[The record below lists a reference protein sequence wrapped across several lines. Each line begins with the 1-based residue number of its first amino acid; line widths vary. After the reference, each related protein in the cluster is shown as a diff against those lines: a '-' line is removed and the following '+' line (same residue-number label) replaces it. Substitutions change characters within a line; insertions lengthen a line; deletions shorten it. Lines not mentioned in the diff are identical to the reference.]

1 MDKTLMRP
9 LFRKRATQLRVVDSK
24 AVPKFFVG
32 GIMSAA
38 NTARAVAAPAFRYL
52 GNKMSGPKV
61 STALTGLE
69 AGSAGYGINEMAK
82 GVRDGDTGQFLEGA
96 AYAVPGAAFLPS
108 TARRSGI
115 AAIRELGEFGASKTT
130 PVAQALINNPG
141 KTAVGSIG
149 TALAGQQMQG
159 DGTASDLSQVSG
171 EVKSIEDRLIYSKP
185 EYEPDPKKKVT
196 QNLKDYKEME
206 KNFKPKVIGV
216 ENPSTP
222 EELQLN
228 EDLPKANKIIAIA
241 EELGLDVNNLAS
253 VGEETLKKIAEQ
265 TDVPLPDV
273 LRLSGFDGNGQDPE
287 PVAPT
292 IDGQINQVTQNIE
305 GMTDDEVNRMVKNRQ
320 NEIKKANNLSPLS
333 KEFQTFRNELDQMTG
348 GSSNLNNLVAMKFAS
363 KLMTGKSNQRGLSGL
378 VDIAGQGLESASTDL
393 MNIALAQK
401 NQDMVL
407 AQSFLK
413 SKAAAA
419 KAAQAG
425 PGFVGGDKVFS
436 VEDPAYPGQFY
447 NVKGMMGKDGKIYHR
462 NKNNEVVEATAG
474 AYERPINSDKMNLYA
489 SNLEENKRGA
499 EMIDFVI
506 NSLPQDGT
514 FSAAFGLAKEDIFG
528 TLEQVTGTNGI
539 TSSDFDSEI
548 KSLMRNNDGTEEG
561 MKATEKMLKEYDKD
575 MGKVEKR
582 ANEMAKASYK
592 ERGGG
597 FLSRPSDNELARF
610 TKLALIEQRMK
621 YLVAN
626 ANKAEDRLT
635 QKDIENAAQRTEIIK
650 FYGSAKTV
658 RANYMNLKKE
668 FEDKA
673 QSFAMSYRQ
682 NGGTES
688 SMQYFKENVPGVEQL
703 YSKQQAD
710 FLSNQRT
717 KNKTERNKI
726 LTTIPIAGGN

>member
-9 LFRKRATQLRVVDSK
+9 LFKKKAIQLGVVDSK

-38 NTARAVAAPAFRYL
+38 NTARAVAAPVFRYL
-52 GNKMSGPKV
+52 GTKMSGPKV

-108 TARRSGI
+108 TAKRSGI

-130 PVAQALINNPG
+130 PVAKALINNPG

-149 TALAGQQMQG
+149 TALVGQGMQG
-159 DGTASDLSQVSG
+159 DGTASDLSQVAP
-171 EVKSIEDRLIYSKP
+171 EIKSIEERLIYSKP
-185 EYEPDPKKKVT
+185 EYKPDPKKKVT

-206 KNFKPKVIGV
+206 KNFKPKPIGI
-216 ENPSTP
+216 ENPSNP

-241 EELGLDVNNLAS
+241 EELGLDVKNLAS
-253 VGEETLKKIAEQ
+253 VGEETLAKIAEQ

-273 LRLSGFDGNGQDPE
+273 LRLTGFDGNGEDPE

-292 IDGQINQVTQNIE
+292 VDGQINQVTQNIE

-320 NEIKKANNLSPLS
+320 NQIKKANNLSPLS
-333 KEFQTFRNELDQMTG
+333 KEFQAFRNELDQMTG
-348 GSSNLNNLVAMKFAS
+348 GSSNLNNLVAMKFAGR
-363 KLMTGKSNQRGLSGL
+363 LMSGKTRQKGLSGFL
-378 VDIAGQGLESASTDL
+378 DVAGQGLESTGTDL

-407 AQSFLK
+407 AQAFLK

-419 KAAQAG
+419 KAAKAG

-597 FLSRPSDNELARF
+597 FLSRPSDEELARF

-717 KNKTERNKI
+717 KNKTERNQI
-726 LTTIPIAGGN
+726 LSTIPIAGGN

>member
-38 NTARAVAAPAFRYL
+38 NTARAVAAPVFRYL

-149 TALAGQQMQG
+149 TALVGQGMQG
-159 DGTASDLSQVSG
+159 DGTASDLSQVSEG
-171 EVKSIEDRLIYSKP
+171 VKSIEDRLIYSKP

-196 QNLKDYKEME
+196 QNLKEYKEME

-222 EELQLN
+222 EEIQLN

-348 GSSNLNNLVAMKFAS
+348 GSSNLNNLVAMKFAA

-419 KAAQAG
+419 KAAKAG

-597 FLSRPSDNELARF
+597 FLSRPSDDELARF

>member
-149 TALAGQQMQG
+149 TALVGQGMQG
-159 DGTASDLSQVSG
+159 DGTASDLSQVSEG
-171 EVKSIEDRLIYSKP
+171 VKSIEDRLIYSKP
-185 EYEPDPKKKVT
+185 EYNPDPKKKVT

-348 GSSNLNNLVAMKFAS
+348 GSSNLNNLVAMKFAA

-419 KAAQAG
+419 KAAKAG

-575 MGKVEKR
+575 MSKVEKR

-597 FLSRPSDNELARF
+597 FLSRPSDDELARF

>member
-38 NTARAVAAPAFRYL
+38 NTARAAAAPVFRYL

-130 PVAQALINNPG
+130 PVAKALINNPG

-149 TALAGQQMQG
+149 TALVGQGMQG
-159 DGTASDLSQVSG
+159 DGLATDMSQVSEG
-171 EVKSIEDRLIYSKP
+171 ILPVEERLIYQEKP
-185 EYEPDPKKKVT
+185 EYKPDPKKKVT
-196 QNLKDYKEME
+196 DNLKDYKEQV
-206 KNFKPKVIGV
+206 KNFKPRAIDLK
-216 ENPSTP
+216 NPSNP
-222 EELQLN
+222 DEVQLK
-228 EDLPKANKIIAIA
+228 EDLPKANKIIDIA
-241 EELGLDVNNLAS
+241 EELGITDFSNL
-253 VGEETLKKIAEQ
+253 GEETLKKIAEQ

-273 LRLSGFDGNGQDPE
+273 IRLTAPFQNNQDPE

-348 GSSNLNNLVAMKFAS
+348 GSSNLNNLVAMKFAA
-363 KLMTGKSNQRGLSGL
+363 KLMSGKSKQRGVSGFL
-378 VDIAGQGLESASTDL
+378 DIAGQGLESSATDL

-419 KAAQAG
+419 KAAKAG

-506 NSLPQDGT
+506 KSLPQDGT

-561 MKATEKMLKEYDKD
+561 IKATEKMLKEYDKD
-575 MGKVEKR
+575 MSKVEKR

-597 FLSRPSDNELARF
+597 FFSRPSDDELARF

-658 RANYMNLKKE
+658 RANYQNLKKE

-688 SMQYFKENVPGVEQL
+688 SMQYFKENVPGVAQL
-703 YSKQQAD
+703 YSKQEAD
-710 FLSNQRT
+710 FLSKQRT
-717 KNKTERNKI
+717 KNKAERNKI
-726 LTTIPIAGGN
+726 LTTIPIAGAN

>member
-38 NTARAVAAPAFRYL
+38 NTARAVAAPVFRYL

-149 TALAGQQMQG
+149 TALIGQGMQG
-159 DGTASDLSQVSG
+159 DGTASDLSQVSEG
-171 EVKSIEDRLIYSKP
+171 VKSIEDRLIYSKP
-185 EYEPDPKKKVT
+185 EYNPDPKKKVT

-222 EELQLN
+222 EEIQLN

-273 LRLSGFDGNGQDPE
+273 LRLSGFGGNGQDPE

-333 KEFQTFRNELDQMTG
+333 KEFQTFKNELDQMTG
-348 GSSNLNNLVAMKFAS
+348 GSGNLNNLIAMKFAA

-419 KAAQAG
+419 KAAKAG

-528 TLEQVTGTNGI
+528 TLEQVTGSNGI

-575 MGKVEKR
+575 MSKVEKR

-597 FLSRPSDNELARF
+597 FLSRPTDAQLATF

-688 SMQYFKENVPGVEQL
+688 SMQYFKENVPGVAQL
-703 YSKQQAD
+703 YSKQEAD

-717 KNKTERNKI
+717 KNKNERNKI

>member
-1 MDKTLMRP
+1 MRP

-38 NTARAVAAPAFRYL
+38 NTARAVAAPVFRYL

-149 TALAGQQMQG
+149 TALVGQGMQG

-171 EVKSIEDRLIYSKP
+171 EVKSIEERLIYSKP
-185 EYEPDPKKKVT
+185 EYKPDPKKKVT

-206 KNFKPKVIGV
+206 KNFKPKPIGI

-348 GSSNLNNLVAMKFAS
+348 GSSNLNNLVAMKFAA
-363 KLMTGKSNQRGLSGL
+363 KLMSGKSKQRGVSGFL
-378 VDIAGQGLESASTDL
+378 DIARQRFR
-393 MNIALAQK
+393 IC
-401 NQDMVL
+401 
-407 AQSFLK
+407 
-413 SKAAAA
+413 
-419 KAAQAG
+419 
-425 PGFVGGDKVFS
+425 
-436 VEDPAYPGQFY
+436 
-447 NVKGMMGKDGKIYHR
+447 
-462 NKNNEVVEATAG
+462 
-474 AYERPINSDKMNLYA
+474 
-489 SNLEENKRGA
+489 
-499 EMIDFVI
+499 
-506 NSLPQDGT
+506 
-514 FSAAFGLAKEDIFG
+514 
-528 TLEQVTGTNGI
+528 
-539 TSSDFDSEI
+539 
-548 KSLMRNNDGTEEG
+548 
-561 MKATEKMLKEYDKD
+561 EY
-575 MGKVEKR
+575 
-582 ANEMAKASYK
+582 
-592 ERGGG
+592 
-597 FLSRPSDNELARF
+597 
-610 TKLALIEQRMK
+610 
-621 YLVAN
+621 
-626 ANKAEDRLT
+626 
-635 QKDIENAAQRTEIIK
+635 
-650 FYGSAKTV
+650 
-658 RANYMNLKKE
+658 
-668 FEDKA
+668 
-673 QSFAMSYRQ
+673 
-682 NGGTES
+682 
-688 SMQYFKENVPGVEQL
+688 
-703 YSKQQAD
+703 
-710 FLSNQRT
+710 
-717 KNKTERNKI
+717 
-726 LTTIPIAGGN
+726 

>member
-115 AAIRELGEFGASKTT
+115 AAIRELGEFGASRAT

-149 TALAGQQMQG
+149 TALVGQGMQG
-159 DGTASDLSQVSG
+159 DGTASDLSQVSEG
-171 EVKSIEDRLIYSKP
+171 VKSIEDRLIYSKP
-185 EYEPDPKKKVT
+185 EYNPDPKKKVT

-333 KEFQTFRNELDQMTG
+333 KEFQTFKNELDQMTG
-348 GSSNLNNLVAMKFAS
+348 GSGNLNNLVAMKFAA
-363 KLMTGKSNQRGLSGL
+363 KLMSGKSKQRGVSGL
-378 VDIAGQGLESASTDL
+378 LDIAGQGLESASTDL

-419 KAAQAG
+419 KAAKAG

-597 FLSRPSDNELARF
+597 FLSRPSDDELARF

-688 SMQYFKENVPGVEQL
+688 SMQYFKENIPGVAEL
-703 YSKQQAD
+703 YSKQQED
-710 FLSNQRT
+710 FLSKQRT

>member
-52 GNKMSGPKV
+52 GTKMSGPKV

-69 AGSAGYGINEMAK
+69 AGSAGYGINEMAQ
-82 GVRDGDTGQFLEGA
+82 GLRDGDTGQFIEGA

-108 TARRSGI
+108 TMKRSGI
-115 AAIRELGEFGASKTT
+115 AAIRELGEFGASKSTAAAKAI
-130 PVAQALINNPG
+130 VNNPY
-141 KTAVGSIG
+141 KTGAGSIG
-149 TALAGQQMQG
+149 AALVGQGMQG
-159 DGTASDLSQVSG
+159 DGTASDLSQVSEG
-171 EVKSIEDRLIYSKP
+171 VKSIEERLIYSKP
-185 EYEPDPKKKVT
+185 EYNPDPKKKVT

-206 KNFKPKVIGV
+206 KNFKPKPIGV
-216 ENPSTP
+216 KNPSTP
-222 EELQLN
+222 EEIQLN

-273 LRLSGFDGNGQDPE
+273 IRLSGFNQNSQDPE

-348 GSSNLNNLVAMKFAS
+348 GSSNLNNLVAMKFAA
-363 KLMTGKSNQRGLSGL
+363 KLMTGKSKQRGVSGFL
-378 VDIAGQGLESASTDL
+378 DITGQGLESASTDL

-419 KAAQAG
+419 KAAKAG

-582 ANEMAKASYK
+582 AQEMAKASFK

-597 FLSRPSDNELARF
+597 FFSRPSDDELARF

-710 FLSNQRT
+710 FLSKQRT
-717 KNKTERNKI
+717 KNKNERNKI

>member
-333 KEFQTFRNELDQMTG
+333 KEFQTFKNELDQMTG
-348 GSSNLNNLVAMKFAS
+348 GSGNLNNLVAMKFAA

-658 RANYMNLKKE
+658 RANYQNLKNE
-668 FEDKA
+668 FEQKA

-688 SMQYFKENVPGVEQL
+688 SMQYFKENVPGVSQL

-710 FLSNQRT
+710 FLSKQRT
-717 KNKTERNKI
+717 KNKTERNNI
-726 LTTIPIAGGN
+726 LNTLPGVQ

>member
-38 NTARAVAAPAFRYL
+38 NTARAVAAPVFRYL

-149 TALAGQQMQG
+149 TALIGQGMQG
-159 DGTASDLSQVSG
+159 DGTASDLSQVSEG
-171 EVKSIEDRLIYSKP
+171 VKSIEDRLIYSKP
-185 EYEPDPKKKVT
+185 EYNPDPKKKVT

-222 EELQLN
+222 EEIQLN

-273 LRLSGFDGNGQDPE
+273 LRLSGFGGNGQDPE

-333 KEFQTFRNELDQMTG
+333 KEFQTFKNELDQMTG
-348 GSSNLNNLVAMKFAS
+348 GSGNLNNLIAMKFAA

-419 KAAQAG
+419 KAAKAG

-528 TLEQVTGTNGI
+528 TLEQVTGSNGI

-597 FLSRPSDNELARF
+597 FLSRPSDDELARF

-717 KNKTERNKI
+717 KNKNERNKI

>member
-9 LFRKRATQLRVVDSK
+9 LFKKRAIQLRKVDGK
-24 AVPKFFVG
+24 AVPKFMIG
-32 GIMSAA
+32 GIMQAG
-38 NTARAVAAPAFRYL
+38 NMIRAGAAPAFRFI

-115 AAIRELGEFGASKTT
+115 AAIRELGEFGASRAT

-149 TALAGQQMQG
+149 TALVGQGMQG

-171 EVKSIEDRLIYSKP
+171 GVKSIEERLIYSKP
-185 EYEPDPKKKVT
+185 EYNPDPKKKVT

-333 KEFQTFRNELDQMTG
+333 KEFQTFKNELDQMTG
-348 GSSNLNNLVAMKFAS
+348 GSGNLNNLIAMKFAA

-419 KAAQAG
+419 KAAKAG

-597 FLSRPSDNELARF
+597 FLSRPSDDELARF

>member
-52 GNKMSGPKV
+52 GTKMSGPKV

-69 AGSAGYGINEMAK
+69 AGSAGYGINEMAQ

-115 AAIRELGEFGASKTT
+115 AAIRELGEFGASRAT

-149 TALAGQQMQG
+149 TALVGQGMQG
-159 DGTASDLSQVSG
+159 DGTASDLSQVSEG
-171 EVKSIEDRLIYSKP
+171 VKSIEDRLIYSKP
-185 EYEPDPKKKVT
+185 EYNPDPKKKVT

-333 KEFQTFRNELDQMTG
+333 KEFQTFKNELDQMTG
-348 GSSNLNNLVAMKFAS
+348 GSGNLNNLVAMKFAA

-419 KAAQAG
+419 KAAKAG

-597 FLSRPSDNELARF
+597 FLSRPSDDELARF

>member
-378 VDIAGQGLESASTDL
+378 LDIAGQGLESASTDL

-447 NVKGMMGKDGKIYHR
+447 NVKGMLGKDGKIYHR

-592 ERGGG
+592 ERGG
-597 FLSRPSDNELARF
+597 FFSRPSDDELARF

-658 RANYMNLKKE
+658 RANYQNLKNE
-668 FEDKA
+668 FEQKA

-688 SMQYFKENVPGVEQL
+688 SMQYFKENVPGVSQL

-710 FLSNQRT
+710 FLSKQRT
-717 KNKTERNKI
+717 KNKTERNNI
-726 LTTIPIAGGN
+726 LNTLPGVQ

>member
-38 NTARAVAAPAFRYL
+38 NTARAVAAPVFRYL
-52 GNKMSGPKV
+52 GNKMSGPKA

-333 KEFQTFRNELDQMTG
+333 KEFQTFKNELDQMTG
-348 GSSNLNNLVAMKFAS
+348 GSGNLNNLIAMKFAA

-419 KAAQAG
+419 KAAKAG

-528 TLEQVTGTNGI
+528 TLEQVTGSNGI

-597 FLSRPSDNELARF
+597 FLSRPSDDELARF

-703 YSKQQAD
+703 YSNQQAD

>member
-185 EYEPDPKKKVT
+185 EYNPDPKKKVT

-333 KEFQTFRNELDQMTG
+333 KEFQTFKNELDQMTG
-348 GSSNLNNLVAMKFAS
+348 GGGNLNNLVAMKFAA

-419 KAAQAG
+419 KAAKAG

-575 MGKVEKR
+575 MSKVEKR

-597 FLSRPSDNELARF
+597 FLSRPSDDELARF

-726 LTTIPIAGGN
+726 LTTIPIAGVN

>member
-52 GNKMSGPKV
+52 GTKMSGPKV

-149 TALAGQQMQG
+149 TALVGQGMQG
-159 DGTASDLSQVSG
+159 DGTASDLSQVSEG
-171 EVKSIEDRLIYSKP
+171 VKSIEERLIYSKP
-185 EYEPDPKKKVT
+185 EYNPDPKKKVT

-206 KNFKPKVIGV
+206 KNFKPKPIGV

-222 EELQLN
+222 QEIQLH

-253 VGEETLKKIAEQ
+253 VGEETLKKIEEQ

-348 GSSNLNNLVAMKFAS
+348 GSSNLNNLVAMKFAA
-363 KLMTGKSNQRGLSGL
+363 KLMTGKSKQRGVSGFL
-378 VDIAGQGLESASTDL
+378 DITGQGLESASTDL

-597 FLSRPSDNELARF
+597 FLSRPSDDELARF

-717 KNKTERNKI
+717 KNKNERNKI

>member
-1 MDKTLMRP
+1 MRP

-52 GNKMSGPKV
+52 GNKMAGPKV

-115 AAIRELGEFGASKTT
+115 AAIRELGEFGASRAT

-149 TALAGQQMQG
+149 TALVGQGMQG

-171 EVKSIEDRLIYSKP
+171 GVKSIEERLIYSKP
-185 EYEPDPKKKVT
+185 EYNPDPKKKVT

-333 KEFQTFRNELDQMTG
+333 KEFQTFKNELDQMTG
-348 GSSNLNNLVAMKFAS
+348 GSGNLNNLIAMKFAA

-419 KAAQAG
+419 KAAKAG

>member
-1 MDKTLMRP
+1 MRP

-52 GNKMSGPKV
+52 GNKMAGPKV

-333 KEFQTFRNELDQMTG
+333 KEFQTFKNELDQMTG
-348 GSSNLNNLVAMKFAS
+348 GSGNLNNLIAMKFAA

-419 KAAQAG
+419 KAAKAG

-597 FLSRPSDNELARF
+597 FLSRPSDDELARF

>member
-1 MDKTLMRP
+1 
-9 LFRKRATQLRVVDSK
+9 
-24 AVPKFFVG
+24 
-32 GIMSAA
+32 
-38 NTARAVAAPAFRYL
+38 
-52 GNKMSGPKV
+52 
-61 STALTGLE
+61 
-69 AGSAGYGINEMAK
+69 
-82 GVRDGDTGQFLEGA
+82 
-96 AYAVPGAAFLPS
+96 
-108 TARRSGI
+108 
-115 AAIRELGEFGASKTT
+115 
-130 PVAQALINNPG
+130 
-141 KTAVGSIG
+141 
-149 TALAGQQMQG
+149 
-159 DGTASDLSQVSG
+159 
-171 EVKSIEDRLIYSKP
+171 
-185 EYEPDPKKKVT
+185 
-196 QNLKDYKEME
+196 
-206 KNFKPKVIGV
+206 
-216 ENPSTP
+216 
-222 EELQLN
+222 
-228 EDLPKANKIIAIA
+228 
-241 EELGLDVNNLAS
+241 
-253 VGEETLKKIAEQ
+253 
-265 TDVPLPDV
+265 
-273 LRLSGFDGNGQDPE
+273 
-287 PVAPT
+287 
-292 IDGQINQVTQNIE
+292 
-305 GMTDDEVNRMVKNRQ
+305 
-320 NEIKKANNLSPLS
+320 
-333 KEFQTFRNELDQMTG
+333 
-348 GSSNLNNLVAMKFAS
+348 MKFAA
-363 KLMTGKSNQRGLSGL
+363 KLMTGKSKQRGVSGFL
-378 VDIAGQGLESASTDL
+378 DITGQGLESASTDL

-419 KAAQAG
+419 KAAKAG

-597 FLSRPSDNELARF
+597 FLSRPSDDELARF

-717 KNKTERNKI
+717 KNKNERNKI

>member
-9 LFRKRATQLRVVDSK
+9 LFKKRAIQLRKVDGK
-24 AVPKFFVG
+24 AVPKFMIG
-32 GIMSAA
+32 GIMQAG
-38 NTARAVAAPAFRYL
+38 NMIRAGAAPAFRFI

-149 TALAGQQMQG
+149 TALIGQGMQG
-159 DGTASDLSQVSG
+159 DGTASDLSQVSEG
-171 EVKSIEDRLIYSKP
+171 VKSIEERLIYSKP
-185 EYEPDPKKKVT
+185 EYNPDPKKKVT
-196 QNLKDYKEME
+196 QNLKDYKEIE
-206 KNFKPKVIGV
+206 KNFKPKPIGV

-273 LRLSGFDGNGQDPE
+273 IRLSGFGQNSQDPE

-333 KEFQTFRNELDQMTG
+333 QEFQTFRNELNQMTG
-348 GSSNLNNLVAMKFAS
+348 GSDNLNNLIAMKFAA
-363 KLMTGKSNQRGLSGL
+363 KLMSGKTKQKGLSGL
-378 VDIAGQGLESASTDL
+378 LDVAGQGLESTSTDL

-419 KAAQAG
+419 KAAKVG

-597 FLSRPSDNELARF
+597 FLSRPSDDELARF

>member
-52 GNKMSGPKV
+52 GNKMAGPKV

-96 AYAVPGAAFLPS
+96 AFAIPGAAYLPS
-108 TARRSGI
+108 TMKRSGI

-149 TALAGQQMQG
+149 TALVGQGMQG
-159 DGTASDLSQVSG
+159 DGTASDLSQVSEG
-171 EVKSIEDRLIYSKP
+171 VKSIEERLIYSKP
-185 EYEPDPKKKVT
+185 EYKPDPKKKVT

-333 KEFQTFRNELDQMTG
+333 QEFQTFRNELNQMTG
-348 GSSNLNNLVAMKFAS
+348 GSDNLNNLIAMKFAA
-363 KLMTGKSNQRGLSGL
+363 KLMSGKTKQKGLSGL
-378 VDIAGQGLESASTDL
+378 LDVAGQGLESTSTDL

-419 KAAQAG
+419 KAAKAG

-597 FLSRPSDNELARF
+597 FLSRPSDDELARF

-710 FLSNQRT
+710 FLSKQRT
-717 KNKTERNKI
+717 KNKNERNKI

>member
-38 NTARAVAAPAFRYL
+38 NTARAVAAPVFRYL

-149 TALAGQQMQG
+149 TALVGQGMQG
-159 DGTASDLSQVSG
+159 DGTASDLSQISEG
-171 EVKSIEDRLIYSKP
+171 VKSIEDRLIYSKP
-185 EYEPDPKKKVT
+185 EYNPDPKKKVT

-222 EELQLN
+222 EEIQLN

-273 LRLSGFDGNGQDPE
+273 LRLSGFGGNGQDPE

-333 KEFQTFRNELDQMTG
+333 KEFQTFKNELDQMTG
-348 GSSNLNNLVAMKFAS
+348 GSGNLNNLIAMKFAA

-419 KAAQAG
+419 KAAKAG

-528 TLEQVTGTNGI
+528 TLEQVTGSNGI

-597 FLSRPSDNELARF
+597 FLSRPSDDELARF

-717 KNKTERNKI
+717 KNKNERNKI

>member
-38 NTARAVAAPAFRYL
+38 NTARAVAAPVFRYL

-149 TALAGQQMQG
+149 TALIGQGMQG
-159 DGTASDLSQVSG
+159 DGTASDLSQVSEG
-171 EVKSIEDRLIYSKP
+171 VKSIEDRLIYSKP
-185 EYEPDPKKKVT
+185 EYNPDPKKKVT

-222 EELQLN
+222 EEIQLN

-333 KEFQTFRNELDQMTG
+333 KEFQTFKNELDQMTG
-348 GSSNLNNLVAMKFAS
+348 GSGNLNNLIAMKFAA

-419 KAAQAG
+419 KAAKAG

-528 TLEQVTGTNGI
+528 TLEQVTGSNGI

-575 MGKVEKR
+575 MSKVEKR

-597 FLSRPSDNELARF
+597 FLSRPSDDELARF

-717 KNKTERNKI
+717 KNKNERNKI

>member
-1 MDKTLMRP
+1 MRP

-52 GNKMSGPKV
+52 GNKMAGPKV

-115 AAIRELGEFGASKTT
+115 AAIRELGEFGASRAT

-149 TALAGQQMQG
+149 TALVGQGMQG

-171 EVKSIEDRLIYSKP
+171 GVKSIEERLIYSKP
-185 EYEPDPKKKVT
+185 EYNPDPKKKVT

-333 KEFQTFRNELDQMTG
+333 KEFQTFKNELDQMTG
-348 GSSNLNNLVAMKFAS
+348 GSGNLNNLIAMKFAA

-419 KAAQAG
+419 KAAKAG

-597 FLSRPSDNELARF
+597 FLSRPSDDELARF

>member
-38 NTARAVAAPAFRYL
+38 NTARAVAAPVFRYL

-149 TALAGQQMQG
+149 TALIGQGMQG
-159 DGTASDLSQVSG
+159 DGTASDLSQVSEG
-171 EVKSIEDRLIYSKP
+171 VKSIEDRLIYSKP

-333 KEFQTFRNELDQMTG
+333 KEFQTFKNELDQMTG
-348 GSSNLNNLVAMKFAS
+348 GSGNLNNLVAMKFAA

-419 KAAQAG
+419 KAAKAG

-528 TLEQVTGTNGI
+528 TLEQVTGSNGI

-582 ANEMAKASYK
+582 AQEMAKASYK

-597 FLSRPSDNELARF
+597 FFSRPSDDELARF

-717 KNKTERNKI
+717 KNKNERNKI

>member
-115 AAIRELGEFGASKTT
+115 AAIRELGEFGASRAT

-149 TALAGQQMQG
+149 TALVGQGMQG

-171 EVKSIEDRLIYSKP
+171 GVKSIEERLIYSKP
-185 EYEPDPKKKVT
+185 EYNPDPKKKVT

-333 KEFQTFRNELDQMTG
+333 KEFQTFKNELDQMTG
-348 GSSNLNNLVAMKFAS
+348 GSGNLNNLIAMKFAA

-419 KAAQAG
+419 KAAKAG

-597 FLSRPSDNELARF
+597 FLSRPSDDELARF

>member
-38 NTARAVAAPAFRYL
+38 NTARAVAAPVFRYL

-149 TALAGQQMQG
+149 TALIGQGMQG
-159 DGTASDLSQVSG
+159 DGTASDLSQVSEG
-171 EVKSIEDRLIYSKP
+171 VKSIEDRLIYSKP

-222 EELQLN
+222 EEIQLN

-333 KEFQTFRNELDQMTG
+333 KEFQTFKNELDQMTG
-348 GSSNLNNLVAMKFAS
+348 GSGNLNNLIAMKFAA

-419 KAAQAG
+419 KAAKAG

-528 TLEQVTGTNGI
+528 TLEQVTGSNGI

-575 MGKVEKR
+575 MSKVEKR

-597 FLSRPSDNELARF
+597 FLSRPSDDELARF

-717 KNKTERNKI
+717 KNKNERNKI

>member
-9 LFRKRATQLRVVDSK
+9 LFKKRAIQLRKVDGK
-24 AVPKFFVG
+24 AVPKFMIG
-32 GIMSAA
+32 GIMQAG
-38 NTARAVAAPAFRYL
+38 NMIRAGAAPAFRFI

-333 KEFQTFRNELDQMTG
+333 KEFQTFKNELDQMTG
-348 GSSNLNNLVAMKFAS
+348 GSGNLNNLVAMKFAA

-597 FLSRPSDNELARF
+597 FLSRPSDDELARF

-717 KNKTERNKI
+717 KNKNERNKI

>member
-52 GNKMSGPKV
+52 GNKMAGPKV

-115 AAIRELGEFGASKTT
+115 AAIRELGEFGASRAT

-149 TALAGQQMQG
+149 TALVGQGMQG

-171 EVKSIEDRLIYSKP
+171 GVKSIEERLIYSKP
-185 EYEPDPKKKVT
+185 EYNPDPKKKVT

-333 KEFQTFRNELDQMTG
+333 KEFQTFKNELDQMTG
-348 GSSNLNNLVAMKFAS
+348 GSGNLNNLIAMKFAA

-419 KAAQAG
+419 KAAKAG

-597 FLSRPSDNELARF
+597 FLSRPSDDELARF

>member
-1 MDKTLMRP
+1 MRP

-115 AAIRELGEFGASKTT
+115 AAIRELGEFGASRAT

-149 TALAGQQMQG
+149 TALVGQGMQG

-171 EVKSIEDRLIYSKP
+171 GVKSIEERLIYSKP
-185 EYEPDPKKKVT
+185 EYNPDPKKKVT

-333 KEFQTFRNELDQMTG
+333 KEFQTFKNELDQMTG
-348 GSSNLNNLVAMKFAS
+348 GSGNLNNLIAMKFAA

-419 KAAQAG
+419 KAAKAG

-597 FLSRPSDNELARF
+597 FLSRPSDDELARF

>member
-52 GNKMSGPKV
+52 GTKMSGPKV

-149 TALAGQQMQG
+149 TALVGQQMQG
-159 DGTASDLSQVSG
+159 DGTASDLSQVSEG
-171 EVKSIEDRLIYSKP
+171 VKSIEDRLIYSKP
-185 EYEPDPKKKVT
+185 EYNPDPKKKVT

-348 GSSNLNNLVAMKFAS
+348 GSSNLNNLVAMKFAA

-419 KAAQAG
+419 KAAKAG

-597 FLSRPSDNELARF
+597 FLSRPSDDELARF
-610 TKLALIEQRMK
+610 TKLALIEQSMK

>member
-149 TALAGQQMQG
+149 TALVGQGMQG

-171 EVKSIEDRLIYSKP
+171 GVKSIEDRLIYSKP
-185 EYEPDPKKKVT
+185 EYNPDPKKKVT

-333 KEFQTFRNELDQMTG
+333 KEFQTFKNELDQMTG
-348 GSSNLNNLVAMKFAS
+348 GSGNLNNLVAMKFAA

-419 KAAQAG
+419 KAAKAG

-528 TLEQVTGTNGI
+528 TLEQVTGSNGI

-597 FLSRPSDNELARF
+597 FLSRPSDDELARF

-717 KNKTERNKI
+717 KNKNERNKI

>member
-52 GNKMSGPKV
+52 GTKMSGPKV

-149 TALAGQQMQG
+149 TALVGQGMQG
-159 DGTASDLSQVSG
+159 DGTASDLSQVSEG
-171 EVKSIEDRLIYSKP
+171 VKSIEDRLIYSKP
-185 EYEPDPKKKVT
+185 EYNPDPKKKVT

-333 KEFQTFRNELDQMTG
+333 KEFQTFKNELDQMTG
-348 GSSNLNNLVAMKFAS
+348 GSGNLNNLIAMKFAA

-419 KAAQAG
+419 KAAKAG

-528 TLEQVTGTNGI
+528 TLEQVTGSNGI

-597 FLSRPSDNELARF
+597 FLSRPSDDELARF

-717 KNKTERNKI
+717 KNKNERNKI

>member
-1 MDKTLMRP
+1 MRP

-69 AGSAGYGINEMAK
+69 AGSAGYGINEMAQ
-82 GVRDGDTGQFLEGA
+82 GLRDGDTGQFIEGA
-96 AYAVPGAAFLPS
+96 AFAIPGAAYLPS
-108 TARRSGI
+108 TMKRSGI
-115 AAIRELGEFGASKTT
+115 AAIRELGEFGASRASPITKAI
-130 PVAQALINNPG
+130 VNNQG

-149 TALAGQQMQG
+149 TALVGQQMQG
-159 DGTASDLSQVSG
+159 DGTASDLSQVSEG
-171 EVKSIEDRLIYSKP
+171 VKSIEDRLIYSKP
-185 EYEPDPKKKVT
+185 EYKPDPKKKVT
-196 QNLKDYKEME
+196 QNLKEYKEME

-216 ENPSTP
+216 ENPSNP

-305 GMTDDEVNRMVKNRQ
+305 GMTNDEVNRMVKNRQ

-333 KEFQTFRNELDQMTG
+333 KEFQTFKNELDQMTG
-348 GSSNLNNLVAMKFAS
+348 GSGNLNNLVAMKFAA

-419 KAAQAG
+419 KAAKAG

-561 MKATEKMLKEYDKD
+561 IKATEKMLKEYDKD

-582 ANEMAKASYK
+582 AQEMAKASFK

-597 FLSRPSDNELARF
+597 FFSRPSDDELARF

-717 KNKTERNKI
+717 KNKNERNKI

>member
-1 MDKTLMRP
+1 MRP

-38 NTARAVAAPAFRYL
+38 NTARAVAAPVFRYL

-149 TALAGQQMQG
+149 TALVGQGMQG

-171 EVKSIEDRLIYSKP
+171 EVKSIEERLIYSKP
-185 EYEPDPKKKVT
+185 EYKPDPKKKVT

-206 KNFKPKVIGV
+206 KNFKPKPIGI

-348 GSSNLNNLVAMKFAS
+348 GSSNLNNLVAMKFAA
-363 KLMTGKSNQRGLSGL
+363 KLMSGKTRQKGLSGFL
-378 VDIAGQGLESASTDL
+378 DVAGQGLESTGTDL

-407 AQSFLK
+407 AQAFLK

-419 KAAQAG
+419 KAAKAG
-425 PGFVGGDKVFS
+425 PGFVGGDKVFRI
-436 VEDPAYPGQFY
+436 EDPAYPGQFF
-447 NVKGMMGKDGKIYHR
+447 NVKGMRGKDGRNYVL
-462 NKNNEVVEATAG
+462 NKNNEVSLAPPG
-474 AYERPINSDKMNLYA
+474 SIGYETGENKDKMNLYA

-539 TSSDFDSEI
+539 TNSNFDTEI
-548 KSLMRNNDGTEEG
+548 KSLMRDNRNSTEEQEL
-561 MKATEKMLKEYDKD
+561 MIKNYDKD
-575 MGKVEKR
+575 MAKVEKR
-582 ANEMAKASYK
+582 AEEMAKASYK

-597 FLSRPSDNELARF
+597 FLSRPSDDELARF

-658 RANYMNLKKE
+658 RANYMNLKNE
-668 FEDKA
+668 FEQKA

-688 SMQYFKENVPGVEQL
+688 SMQYFKENIPGVSQL
-703 YSKQQAD
+703 YSKQEED
-710 FLSNQRT
+710 FLSKQRT
-717 KNKTERNKI
+717 KNKTERNQI
-726 LTTIPIAGGN
+726 LSTIPIAGGN

>member
-38 NTARAVAAPAFRYL
+38 NTARAVAAPVFRYL

-149 TALAGQQMQG
+149 TALIGQGMQG
-159 DGTASDLSQVSG
+159 DGTASDLSQVSEG
-171 EVKSIEDRLIYSKP
+171 VKSIEDRLIYSKP
-185 EYEPDPKKKVT
+185 EYNPDPKKKVT

-222 EELQLN
+222 EEIQLN

-333 KEFQTFRNELDQMTG
+333 KEFQTFKNELDQMTG
-348 GSSNLNNLVAMKFAS
+348 GSGNLNNLIAMKFAA

-419 KAAQAG
+419 KAAKAG

-528 TLEQVTGTNGI
+528 TLEQVTGSNGI

-597 FLSRPSDNELARF
+597 FLSRPSDDELARF

-717 KNKTERNKI
+717 KNKNERNKI

>member
-38 NTARAVAAPAFRYL
+38 NTARAVAAPVFRYL

-149 TALAGQQMQG
+149 TALVGQGMQG
-159 DGTASDLSQVSG
+159 DGTASDLSQVSEG
-171 EVKSIEDRLIYSKP
+171 VKSIEDRLIYSKP
-185 EYEPDPKKKVT
+185 EYNPDPKKKVT

-333 KEFQTFRNELDQMTG
+333 KEFQTFKNELDQMTG
-348 GSSNLNNLVAMKFAS
+348 GSGNLNNLIAMKFAA

-419 KAAQAG
+419 KAAKAG

-597 FLSRPSDNELARF
+597 FLSRPSDDELARF

-717 KNKTERNKI
+717 KNKNERNKI

>member
-52 GNKMSGPKV
+52 GNKMAGPKV

-115 AAIRELGEFGASKTT
+115 AAIRELGEFGASRAT

-333 KEFQTFRNELDQMTG
+333 KEFQTFKNELDQMTG
-348 GSSNLNNLVAMKFAS
+348 GSGNLNNLIAMKFAA

-419 KAAQAG
+419 KAAKAG

-597 FLSRPSDNELARF
+597 FLSRPSDDELARF

>member
-38 NTARAVAAPAFRYL
+38 NTARAVAAPVFRYL

-149 TALAGQQMQG
+149 TALIGQGMQG
-159 DGTASDLSQVSG
+159 DGTASDLSQVSEG
-171 EVKSIEDRLIYSKP
+171 VKSIEDRLIYSKP
-185 EYEPDPKKKVT
+185 EYNPDPKKKVT

-222 EELQLN
+222 EEIQLN

-273 LRLSGFDGNGQDPE
+273 LRLSGFGGNGQDPE

-333 KEFQTFRNELDQMTG
+333 KEFQTFKNELDQMTG
-348 GSSNLNNLVAMKFAS
+348 GSGNLNNLIAMKFAA

-419 KAAQAG
+419 KAAKAG

-528 TLEQVTGTNGI
+528 TLEQVTGSNGI

-561 MKATEKMLKEYDKD
+561 IKATEKMLKEYDKD

-597 FLSRPSDNELARF
+597 FLSRPSDDELARF

-717 KNKTERNKI
+717 KNKNERNKI
-726 LTTIPIAGGN
+726 LTTIPIAGVN